1 MLGARDYT
9 EWQYELANLLDKTDN
24 YEKYFGSYD
33 DIDLYDNVATN
44 DWQDIVYGRTG
55 HTFNQNLNIN
65 GGSDKIK
72 YAFSYARM
80 DDKAIM
86 QMSDFVR
93 DNLSLKLNAKP
104 TKRVSLDFQA
114 RWSKTK
120 INGGG
125 ANEQSS
131 TYNTDKR
138 LRYAIQYTPYP
149 VPGLSTDTDDDDTT
163 NSSFYNPY
171 IAFRLLSLPEG
182 NR

>member
-1 MLGARDYT
+1 MFQR
-9 EWQYELANLLDKTDN
+9 
-24 YEKYFGSYD
+24 
-33 DIDLYDNVATN
+33 VC
-44 DWQDIVYGRTG
+44 
-55 HTFNQNLNIN
+55 
-65 GGSDKIK
+65 
-72 YAFSYARM
+72 
-80 DDKAIM
+80 
-86 QMSDFVR
+86 

-163 NSSFYNPY
+163 NSSFYNPVT
-171 IAFRLLSLPEG
+171 SLKD
-182 NR
+182 NDQKRTRITFNMMA